1 MKLLLKREPCESSWT
16 NGKLYIDGTFFC
28 DTIEDRDRH
37 LSDNMSLEEIQDI
50 KVYGETAIPTGIYR
64 VVLDV
69 ISPKFSKYK
78 FYQDVCGGKLPR
90 LLNVRGFEGILI
102 HVADGYKKDKLL
114 QGCIGIGIRQNDGS
128 LLKSKETF
136 QKFYDMI
143 KKEKDLII
151 EIQ

>member
-1 MKLLLKREPCESSWT
+1 MKLLLKREPCERSWT

-37 LSDNMSLEEIQDI
+37 LSDSMSLEEIQDI

-64 VVLDV
+64 IALNV

-114 QGCIGIGIRQNDGS
+114 QGCIGLGIRQNDGS
-128 LLKSKETF
+128 LLKGKETF
-136 QKFYDMI
+136 QKLYDMI
-143 KKEKDLII
+143 KGEKDLII